1 MSNTNNIFT
10 PPTTLVN
17 LEEDQLE
24 KDFNEAVEKRVYSRK
39 FRFCKGFET
48 SAAAATAT
56 TTTTNDNKHL
66 AFIE

>member
-17 LEEDQLE
+17 LEEDQPE
-24 KDFNEAVEKRVYSRK
+24 KDFKETVEKRVYSRK
-39 FRFCKGFET
+39 FCFCKDFET
-48 SAAAATAT
+48 SAAAAAT

-66 AFIE
+66 AFMK

>member
-17 LEEDQLE
+17 LEEDQPE
-24 KDFNEAVEKRVYSRK
+24 KDFNETVEKRVYSRK

-48 SAAAATAT
+48 SAAAATT

>member
-48 SAAAATAT
+48 SALAVT

-66 AFIE
+66 AFMK

>member
-10 PPTTLVN
+10 PATTPVN
-17 LEEDQLE
+17 LEENQPE

-48 SAAAATAT
+48 SAAAATT

>member
-17 LEEDQLE
+17 LEEDQPE
-24 KDFNEAVEKRVYSRK
+24 KDFNETVEKRVYSRK

-48 SAAAATAT
+48 SAAATTT

>member
-17 LEEDQLE
+17 LEEDQPE
-24 KDFNEAVEKRVYSRK
+24 KDFNETVEKRVYSRK

-48 SAAAATAT
+48 AAAATT
-56 TTTTNDNKHL
+56 TANDNKHL
-66 AFIE
+66 AFMK

>member
-17 LEEDQLE
+17 LEDQPE
-24 KDFNEAVEKRVYSRK
+24 KDFKETFEKRVYSRK
-39 FRFCKGFET
+39 FRFCKDFET
-48 SAAAATAT
+48 SAASATTTT

-66 AFIE
+66 AFMK